1 MVFLGLFEGESP
13 WRPPHLL
20 CFDDFSDIMA
30 KLIFNR
36 LLLAVFTLFAVSV
49 LIFVCTEIL
58 PGDVASAVLGQGA
71 TPEALV
77 IFRKELGLD
86 VPAPIRFWNWFTAAM
101 QGDLGTALTNKRV
114 IVDELLPRLG
124 NTLFLAGFAA
134 LIAIPL
140 AVGLGIISAIN
151 EGKWSDKIS
160 NLVTLVAISLPEFF
174 IAYLLIIFFV
184 VEFAWFPSLSTV
196 FAGMPLG
203 ERIYQTT
210 LPALTL
216 TLLVAAHIL
225 RMTRSSVLSVM
236 STPYI
241 EMAFLKGAKRRRV
254 ITRHALPNAAA
265 PIITVIGLNLAYLV
279 VGVVVIEAVFTY
291 PGLGQ
296 YMVDAVSKRDVP
308 VIQACGLVFALVFVT
323 LNTLADVLVILVNPR
338 LRHKR

>member
-1 MVFLGLFEGESP
+1 MS
-13 WRPPHLL
+13 
-20 CFDDFSDIMA
+20 

-36 LLLAVFTLFAVSV
+36 LLLGVLTLFAVSV

-86 VPAPIRFWNWFTAAM
+86 VPSHLRYWNWLVAAL
-101 QGDLGTALTNKRV
+101 QGDLGVALTNKRV
-114 IVDELLPRLG
+114 IVDEVLPRLG
-124 NTLFLAGFAA
+124 NTLFLAAYAA

-140 AVGLGIISAIN
+140 AVGLGIYSAIN
-151 EGKWSDKIS
+151 EGKLMDKLS
-160 NLVTLVAISLPEFF
+160 NILTLIAISLPEFF
-174 IAYLLIIFFV
+174 IAYLLIIAMAV
-184 VEFAWFPSLSTV
+184 NVDWFPSLSTV
-196 FAGMPLG
+196 FAGMPFG
-203 ERIYQTT
+203 ERVHQTT
-210 LPALTL
+210 LPAITL
-216 TLLVAAHIL
+216 TLLVAAHML

-241 EMAFLKGAKRRRV
+241 EMAFLKGAKRQRV

-265 PIITVIGLNLAYLV
+265 PIITVIALNLAYLV
-279 VGVVVIEAVFTY
+279 VGVVVIEAVFVY

-296 YMVDAVSKRDVP
+296 LMVDAVSKRDVP
-308 VIQACGLVFALVFVT
+308 VVQACGLVFAVVFVA
-323 LNTLADVLVILVNPR
+323 LNTLADILVILVNPR